1 MCEKKSKCSRSLYD
15 LFILQRKDAWDLSSG
30 FAACS
35 VGRLRRCEKIRGPER
50 IYRPFPA
57 PTVPALREGFEGVK
71 KLANPIDPATLSP
84 AAMPPAVREGSCLLG
99 WDLSTSCG
107 SAAVLWP
114 TWFPLTISTA
124 SSVPDV
130 EHESRAALPPKA
142 LTSQGCGSPC
152 ASRATSL
159 EFIVNLKEPARH
171 LQSNRSGRNAAWVPW
186 AGAGTEVRPYME
198 NP

>member
-1 MCEKKSKCSRSLYD
+1 MKKRASAVDPSTIF
-15 LFILQRKDAWDLSSG
+15 LFFSGKMLGISSG

-57 PTVPALREGFEGVK
+57 PTVPAL
-71 KLANPIDPATLSP
+71 
-84 AAMPPAVREGSCLLG
+84 REGSCLLG